1 MYLPGPTDLHPVLFG
16 IQIHLLLRRGYGF
29 ISSYGFLNKIAR
41 YIQPQRVSTNAL
53 ICILHSIFE
62 PRSLVQ
68 GSSMKTMT
76 LKTIYLSISESRID
90 RHWIMDHNLWFL

>member
-16 IQIHLLLRRGYGF
+16 MQIHLLLRRGYGF

-41 YIQPQRVSTNAL
+41 YIQPQRVSTNA
-53 ICILHSIFE
+53 

-76 LKTIYLSISESRID
+76 LKIIYLSISESRID
-90 RHWIMDHNLWFL
+90 RH